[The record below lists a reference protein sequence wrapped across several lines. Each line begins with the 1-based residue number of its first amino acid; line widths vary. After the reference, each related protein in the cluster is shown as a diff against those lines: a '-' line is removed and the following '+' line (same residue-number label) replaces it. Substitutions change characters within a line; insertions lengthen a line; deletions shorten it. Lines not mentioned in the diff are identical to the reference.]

1 MTTRNLS
8 RVLSLALLLASSPV
22 LAQAAAG
29 GGDIELPP
37 EKKGDPAP
45 DTLTAQG
52 YLSRGR
58 YDDAIRQA
66 KLALSRDERHVPAM
80 MVMARSYYYLHKY
93 EYATSI
99 VDLAKTIDPACAECY
114 DLLGWLAIQKDD
126 RASAAA
132 AFKKATELKGDYGP
146 AWNNYAAQLL
156 HAKNYDAAL
165 PAAERATQLMPRF
178 ARAQLN
184 LGSAYRGKGRY
195 QEAESAYKKALDL
208 DPQLADA
215 YFNLGI
221 LYADARDMKDVELTA
236 RMNTAISYLNRY
248 KQVAASR
255 LGTNDPADTYISEA
269 REAITREQKRLE
281 RLKKQQE
288 RAKPK
293 DGKAPGDK

>member
-1 MTTRNLS
+1 MTKS
-8 RVLSLALLLASSPV
+8 LLLV
-22 LAQAAAG
+22 LLLTAPAFAQTAAG
-29 GGDIELPP
+29 DDVVLPP

-45 DTLTAQG
+45 DTVTAQG

-58 YDDAIRQA
+58 YDDAIRQS

-80 MVMARSYYYLHKY
+80 LVMARSYYFLHKY

-99 VDLAKTIDPACAECY
+99 VDLAKTIDPNCAECY
-114 DLLGWLAIQKDD
+114 DLLGWLSLTKDD

-132 AFKKATELKGDYGP
+132 AFKKATDLKGDYGP

-156 HAKNYDAAL
+156 HAKNYDAAI
-165 PAAERATQLMPRF
+165 PAAETATRLMPRF
-178 ARAQLN
+178 AKAQLN

-195 QEAESAYKKALDL
+195 REAESAYKRALDIDAGL
-208 DPQLADA
+208 SDA

-221 LYADARDMKDVELTA
+221 LYLDGRDMKDVDLAA

-255 LGTNDPADTYISEA
+255 LQPNDPADGYITEA
-269 REAITREQKRLE
+269 RSAIEREAKRLE

-288 RAKPK
+288 RSKPK
-293 DGKAPGDK
+293 TSEKVGDK